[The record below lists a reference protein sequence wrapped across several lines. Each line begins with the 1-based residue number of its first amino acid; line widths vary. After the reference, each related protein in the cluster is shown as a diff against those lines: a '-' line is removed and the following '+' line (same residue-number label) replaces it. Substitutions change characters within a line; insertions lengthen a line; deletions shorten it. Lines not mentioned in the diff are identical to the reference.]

1 MNVADLAAYC
11 EVSPRALQLGFQR
24 HVGMSPITYLRDVR
38 LRRADAELRVAAPD
52 DTVAGVA
59 HRWGFAHL
67 GRFAASDK
75 ARSGQPPGRTLRAAR

>member
-59 HRWGFAHL
+59 HRWGFATWA
-67 GRFAASDK
+67 GSRPATR
-75 ARSGQPPGRTLRAAR
+75 RSGQPPGRTLRAAR